1 MSTYIKRL
9 TISGFKSFGKRT
21 SIPFYPGFTA
31 IVGEN
36 GTGKSNILEAITF
49 VMGYRSR
56 ELRAGK
62 LEHLLYTSPKGEK
75 APEAEVSLLLDNSR
89 GTFDELLPEHVD
101 EVVISRRIT
110 PRSSVYKIMGR
121 TVSASDVERLL
132 SLGGI
137 EPGGYYI
144 VEQGM
149 VTEVLERSP
158 KRRRELIEEVAG
170 ISAYE
175 ERKAKAIAELAQVK
189 ERLNAAKI
197 LLAERRRHLVVLHR
211 EREAALRYRE
221 LEEDKERVLA
231 TLKYLKYKELKEAEA
246 RIKEELRHHRAEA
259 EKLAKEVDEL
269 DRRIEAIEWELRERP
284 PEEEGEPD
292 LEGRVIELV
301 QKVERLRGELAA
313 REAEAKAKEREIQ
326 ALSRALEEINRLSPP
341 QRRVPEPVQEVLA
354 LEWDEVLGTLMDLGE
369 VDPEFE
375 DALDAALGGHAHDI
389 VVATR
394 EVALECIRYLRENR
408 IGRARFLPLDKLLP
422 PPSSP
427 KAKELIGRKGV
438 LGFLVDFI
446 RCDERVLPAFRYV
459 LADTLVVEDLGVLK
473 DVVGVRAVS
482 LRGDLLERG
491 GALLGGFRESK
502 ARKGPDI
509 GARKEEIERLKEE
522 LRRLKAGISRLQAAY
537 NEAEK
542 ELHRATLAQAKRK
555 KRKSEREEELLELR
569 ERRKEVYRA
578 LERARGMMARYE
590 RELGEVQGKL
600 ALIGQAPEPE
610 EPVEGSV
617 KSLQRRLRELEAEL
631 SSFGPVN
638 LRAIEEY
645 DAYLAEF
652 QAFKERVITLEREKR
667 EIETLIAD
675 IERRKVEKFLSTME
689 AVSREFDRRF
699 RQLFG
704 GGEASITLEDPNDI
718 TSGLLVRARPPK
730 KEMVLLDALSG
741 GERTLVAVAFILAL
755 SAGKPAP
762 FYLFD
767 EVDAALDKPNSERL
781 AGLLKEIARE
791 AQVIVISHNEELIRH
806 ADRVYGV
813 TMRGGSSRVLA
824 LELSGY
830 AR

>member
-1 MSTYIKRL
+1 MSTHIKRL
-9 TISGFKSFGKRT
+9 VISGFKSFGRRT

-56 ELRAGK
+56 ELRAGR
-62 LEHLLYTSPKGEK
+62 LEHLLHTSPKGETV
-75 APEAEVSLLLDNSR
+75 PVAEVALFLDNSR
-89 GTFDELLPEHVD
+89 GTFDELLPGHVD

-110 PRSSVYKIMGR
+110 STSSTYRIMGR
-121 TVSASDVERLL
+121 TASAGDVERLL

-170 ISAYE
+170 IATYE
-175 ERKAKAIAELAQVK
+175 ERKAKAISELAQVK
-189 ERLNAAKI
+189 ERLNAARI
-197 LLAERRRHLVVLHR
+197 LLAERRRQLVELHR
-211 EREAALRYRE
+211 EREAALKYRE
-221 LEEDKERVLA
+221 LEGERNRILA
-231 TLKYLKYKELKEAEA
+231 TLKYLKYRELKEAEA
-246 RIKEELRHHRAEA
+246 RIKGELRRYKAEVG
-259 EKLAKEVDEL
+259 KLAGEVDEL
-269 DRRIEAIEWELRERP
+269 DKRIEAIEWELREKP
-284 PEEEGEPD
+284 FEEEGEPD
-292 LEGRVIELV
+292 TEGRVIELV

-313 REAEAKAKEREIQ
+313 KEAEARAKEREIK
-326 ALSRALEEINRLSPP
+326 ALSDALEEIKRLSPP
-341 QRRVPEPVQEVLA
+341 QRRIPEPVREILS
-354 LEWDEVLGTLMDLGE
+354 LEWDQVLGTLRELGE

-375 DALDAALGGHAHDI
+375 DALEAALGGHAHDI
-389 VVATR
+389 VVTTR

-408 IGRARFLPLDKLLP
+408 IGRARFLPLDRLLP
-422 PPSSP
+422 PPLSP
-427 KAKELIGRKGV
+427 KAEELIGKKGV
-438 LGFLVDFI
+438 LGFLVDLI
-446 RCDERVLPAFRYV
+446 RCDERVLPAFKYV

-473 DVVGVRAVS
+473 DVLGVRAVS
-482 LRGDLLERG
+482 LKGDLLERG
-491 GALLGGFRESK
+491 GALFGGFRESK
-502 ARKGPDI
+502 GRKGPDI
-509 GARKEEIERLKEE
+509 GARKEEIERLKGE

-542 ELHRATLAQAKRK
+542 ELHRATLAQAREK
-555 KRKSEREEELLELR
+555 KRKSKREEELLGLR
-569 ERRKEVYRA
+569 ERRREIYRS
-578 LERARGMMARYE
+578 LERARGMLARYE
-590 RELGEVQGKL
+590 RELGEIQGKL
-600 ALIGQAPEPE
+600 ALLGEVEEPE
-610 EPVEGSV
+610 ERAEGSAAA
-617 KSLQRRLRELEAEL
+617 LQRRLRELEAEL

-652 QAFKERVITLEREKR
+652 QAFKERVLTLEREKR

-675 IERRKVEKFLSTME
+675 IERRKVEKFLTTME

-699 RQLFG
+699 KQLFG
-704 GGEASITLEDPNDI
+704 GGEASISLEVPGDI
-718 TSGLLVRARPPK
+718 SSGLLVKARPPG

-741 GERTLVAVAFILAL
+741 GERALVAVAFILAL

-781 AGLLKEIARE
+781 AGLLREIAQE
-791 AQVIVISHNEELIRH
+791 AQVIVVSHNEELIRY

-813 TMRGGSSRVLA
+813 TMRGGCSRVLA

-830 AR
+830 AH